1 MPSHNSQPFDE
12 AALLKGLLASLGLLA
27 LLGMPPRASADPND
41 DLSQLRM
48 LESRFATAMNNKDLD
63 AVMAVYAPEK
73 SLFVFDV
80 VGPPSVHFGW
90 EQYREAFKQMFLAIS
105 GPIRLTMSDLDIEIG
120 GDIGYSRSLQRVSGV
135 RAKDRKPFDYTVRVT
150 DVYRKIG
157 GKWLIVQEHL
167 SLPIDRSTFTP
178 MLHLSFAANRAHSN

>member
-1 MPSHNSQPFDE
+1 
-12 AALLKGLLASLGLLA
+12 
-27 LLGMPPRASADPND
+27 
-41 DLSQLRM
+41 M
-48 LESRFATAMNNKDLD
+48 LESRFATAMNNKNLD
-63 AVMAVYAPEK
+63 AVMAAYAPEK

-90 EQYREAFKQMFLAIS
+90 DQYREAFKQMFAAIS
-105 GPIRLTMSDLDIEIG
+105 GPLRLTMTDLDIVIG
-120 GDIGYSRSLQRVSGV
+120 GDLGYSRSLQRVSV
-135 RAKDRKPFDYTVRVT
+135 IRAKDRKPFDYTVRVT

-178 MLHLSFAANRAHSN
+178 MLNLSLPGNQAHSN

>member
-1 MPSHNSQPFDE
+1 MRSHISPPVDE
-12 AALLKGLLASLGLLA
+12 VSSLKRLLASLGLLA
-27 LLGMPPRASADPND
+27 LLGTPTRTSAGPND

-48 LESRFATAMNNKDLD
+48 LESRFATAMNNKNLD
-63 AVMAVYAPEK
+63 AVMAAYAPEK

-90 EQYREAFKQMFLAIS
+90 DQYREAFKQMFAAIS
-105 GPIRLTMSDLDIEIG
+105 GPLRLTMTDLDIVIG
-120 GDIGYSRSLQRVSGV
+120 GDLGYSRSLQRVSGI

-178 MLHLSFAANRAHSN
+178 MLNLSLPGNQAHSN

>member
-1 MPSHNSQPFDE
+1 M
-12 AALLKGLLASLGLLA
+12 LASLGLLA
-27 LLGMPPRASADPND
+27 LLGTPTRTSAGPND

-63 AVMAVYAPEK
+63 AVMAAYAPEK

-90 EQYREAFKQMFLAIS
+90 DQYREAFKQMFAAIS
-105 GPIRLTMSDLDIEIG
+105 GPLRLTITDLDIEIG
-120 GDIGYSRSLQRVSGV
+120 GDLGYSRSLQRVSGI
-135 RAKDRKPFDYTVRVT
+135 RTKDRKPFDYTVRVT

-178 MLHLSFAANRAHSN
+178 MLHLSLPGNQAHSN